1 MKLTKLVKIAE
12 SLNKKAKY
20 KKPNYPSLIN
30 EENTKELEAAGAV
43 NAGKKAI
50 RMTARQLGTTEAA
63 VRAARTKERKRQK
76 EIADSALFSGDVKLK
91 PKKQPRISRRETLP
105 DEEELDKRLGYS
117 KKGEGFAGYEND
129 QDPETHVKI
138 QAKDHART
146 GSAQQAQ
153 YDGTEGKAESKEKP
167 LKVLTDGEL
176 EEVEKLKALALETKN
191 VINPSKGQLREGHK
205 PKEDEYEQGTSNVR
219 NPFDGSRISDWEFRK
234 ETPNEFQAQSTR
246 ARHRSDKIP
255 DREEVH
261 RKQEEAGSIEPFFAS
276 GDYDKERDPIRIG
289 HNRTDRDN
297 LGSEEKTKPA
307 SNITEASN
315 ARRRHFISHDEASKL
330 KAMVKLLKRDDWD
343 KDERRGRKH
352 EEFPVEPD
360 SPDDIPDDA
369 KRKIQTDM
377 RSEVRGKKVPKD
389 IKQEGVDL
397 DEKIGEELG
406 EVPRSRVQGER
417 EGRRTVSDQGKHVGN
432 KFIDDASRYYA
443 RRQAATDEKP
453 SQDEIKDVADNAQTI
468 GHALTYEKEEAEKW
482 KSFIKAVNT
491 VNKRRGRGRR
501 SGLPK
506 VIEKEGTN
514 AANGTSPRGGNFLG
528 TNDTEAFNVRHNGG
542 RNTKRIGKKP
552 EDLGNFP

>member
-1 MKLTKLVKIAE
+1 MKLTKLVKISE
-12 SLNKKAKY
+12 SLTKRSREYSKY
-20 KKPNYPSLIN
+20 KNPNYPSHISQ
-30 EENTKELEAAGAV
+30 ENKKELEAAGAV
-43 NAGKKAI
+43 NAGRKAI
-50 RMTARQLGTTEAA
+50 RMTARQLGTTEGA
-63 VRAARTKERKRQK
+63 VRAAQYREIARKKRQK
-76 EIADSALFSGDVKLK
+76 KIADSALFSDDVDLE
-91 PKKQPRISRRETLP
+91 PKKQKRISRRREILP

-153 YDGTEGKAESKEKP
+153 YDGTEGKSESKEKP

-176 EEVEKLKALALETKN
+176 EEVEKLKA
-191 VINPSKGQLREGHK
+191 
-205 PKEDEYEQGTSNVR
+205 
-219 NPFDGSRISDWEFRK
+219 
-234 ETPNEFQAQSTR
+234 
-246 ARHRSDKIP
+246 
-255 DREEVH
+255 
-261 RKQEEAGSIEPFFAS
+261 
-276 GDYDKERDPIRIG
+276 
-289 HNRTDRDN
+289 
-297 LGSEEKTKPA
+297 
-307 SNITEASN
+307 
-315 ARRRHFISHDEASKL
+315 
-330 KAMVKLLKRDDWD
+330 MVKLLKRDDWD
-343 KDERRGRKH
+343 KDEKREREH
-352 EEFPVEPD
+352 EEFPIGDDPN
-360 SPDDIPDDA
+360 DDIPDDA

-417 EGRRTVSDQGKHVGN
+417 EGKRTVSDQGKHVGN

-453 SQDEIKDVADNAQTI
+453 SHDEIKYVATNAQSI

-501 SGLPK
+501 TSPK

-514 AANGTSPRGGNFLG
+514 AANGTSPRGGNYLG

-542 RNTKRIGKKP
+542 RKTNRYGKKP